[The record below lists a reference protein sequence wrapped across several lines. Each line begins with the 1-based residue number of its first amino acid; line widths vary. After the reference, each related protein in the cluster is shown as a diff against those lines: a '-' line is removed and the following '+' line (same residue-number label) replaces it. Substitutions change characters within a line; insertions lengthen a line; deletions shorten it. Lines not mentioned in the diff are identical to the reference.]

1 MRRFEFWKLGLQ
13 NVIASAMRSGLTI
26 LGMSI
31 GVAAILAV
39 LTLGDAGQVQVRDE
53 MERLGINQVQVTSA
67 NESYLLRA
75 SDGQC
80 LRDHLKTTVDEIRMV
95 ECDLQSGKHR
105 TKAIMLGCDW
115 NTLCQ
120 MAPSLADGSIPDH
133 ADWMNDLPE
142 VLVGQTLAEKLHLA
156 QGQWFS
162 ANGKL
167 LRCKG
172 VVNHCQ
178 QATSVDVTQAII
190 APTGL
195 VSPFVAGTVQQLSI
209 HVPSTTTPDEIAQRA
224 SQLLSEERSLPVNTI
239 TMQVQMEAADSILY
253 TFVEVLR
260 WVAFICMLVGGIGV
274 ANILLVSVRERR
286 REIGVMQAL
295 GATEAQICGLFLCEA
310 LIYAVTGGIL
320 GLLGGGVLV
329 AVAGKSIDLTP
340 VIKAGDCTLVFFSAV
355 LLGLLAGVAPA
366 LSASR
371 MKPVDALKDD

>member
-53 MERLGINQVQVTSA
+53 MERLGINRVQVTA
-67 NESYLLRA
+67 ADENALLRI
-75 SDGQC
+75 SDSQF
-80 LRDHLKTTVDEIRMV
+80 LQAQLHTTVDEIRMV
-95 ECDLQSGKHR
+95 ECDLHSGRHR
-105 TKAIMLGCDW
+105 AKAVMLGCDW
-115 NTLCQ
+115 HTLSQ
-120 MAPSLADGSIPDH
+120 MAPVLAAGSYPVST
-133 ADWMNDLPE
+133 DWINGLPN
-142 VLVGQTLAEKLHLA
+142 VLVGQTLAEKLHLTE
-156 QGQWFS
+156 GQWFS

-167 LRCKG
+167 LFCKG
-172 VVNHCQ
+172 IVNHSQ
-178 QATSVDVTQAII
+178 QATAVDVTQAII
-190 APTGL
+190 APSDL
-195 VSPFVAGTVQQLSI
+195 VSPFVAGTVQQISI
-209 HVPSTTTPDEIAQRA
+209 HVPSTSTPDAIAQKA
-224 SQLLSEERSLPVNTI
+224 SMLLSEERSLTVNTM

-310 LIYAVTGGIL
+310 LIYAITGGIL

-329 AVAGKSIDLTP
+329 AVAGKSIDLIP
-340 VIKAGDCTLVFFSAV
+340 VIKAGDCTLVFLSAV